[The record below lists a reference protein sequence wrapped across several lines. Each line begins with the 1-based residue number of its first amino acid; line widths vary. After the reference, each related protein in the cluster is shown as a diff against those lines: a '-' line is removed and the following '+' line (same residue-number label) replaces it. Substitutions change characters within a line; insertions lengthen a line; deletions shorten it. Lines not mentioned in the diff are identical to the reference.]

1 MSVSVVQFQASS
13 GVPIFYPVGTPAD
26 FGPAGP
32 PTPGPAGPTG
42 PPASILGSTG
52 DTGPTGPFGPQ
63 GPPGA
68 TGPTG
73 SVSATGPTGP
83 QGLPGPTGASG
94 VVSTATG
101 TTGPTGPLGSQN
113 ITALAK
119 IQPVVVSSGN
129 SPVMTSPFGL
139 PGTPLFQ
146 IGYFVARCITNKQKN
161 VILKCYGQRMAAAG
175 TNTDIISVVGNN
187 TLSADL
193 QQTSVRY
200 IDATNYAL
208 LRFVNSAEGPPAP
221 YNGVQLVSVF
231 PGGGQEQWTLT
242 AVPNQV
248 STLAF

>member
-32 PTPGPAGPTG
+32 ATPGPAGPTG

-52 DTGPTGPFGPQ
+52 ATGPTGPFGPQ

-73 SVSATGPTGP
+73 ASSPATGATGP
-83 QGLPGPTGASG
+83 QGIPGSAGADG
-94 VVSTATG
+94 IVSTATG
-101 TTGPTGPLGSQN
+101 PQGPTGPLGSQN

-129 SPVMTSPFGL
+129 QPVMTAPFGV
-139 PGTPLFQ
+139 GTPQFQ
-146 IGYFVARCITNKQKN
+146 IGYFVAQCITQPRKN
-161 VILKCYGQRMAAAG
+161 IILKCYGQNTATTG

-187 TLSADL
+187 AFSPDL
-193 QQTSVRY
+193 QQTSVTF
-200 IDATNYAL
+200 ITPTNYAL
-208 LRFVNSAEGPPAP
+208 LRLVNSAEGPPAP
-221 YNGVQLVSVF
+221 YNGIQLVSVF
-231 PGGGQEQWTLT
+231 PGGGEEQWTLT
-242 AVPNQV
+242 AVPNQT